1 MYAEINDLIKNAM
14 LAKDADKLKVLRLV
28 KSEFLRFNAQ
38 PGQPVLDEAAEIQ
51 ILKKMVKQRKDSVD
65 AYVANGRQDLAD
77 VEQAEID
84 VINGYL
90 PSGPSES
97 EIKLFIDEIVKAS
110 QNNMGGYIK
119 EVKAKFPTAD
129 GSLVAKLVKE
139 AIV

>member
-84 VINGYL
+84 IINGYL

-97 EIKLFIDEIVKAS
+97 DLRVYIGELVTNSKD
-110 QNNMGGYIK
+110 NMGGYIK
-119 EVKAKFPTAD
+119 EAKAKFPTAD
-129 GSLVAKLVKE
+129 GALIAKLVKE
-139 AIV
+139 QLA